1 MSRKSNRTPS
11 TSTQALKYPEVYAK
25 LILEHIDPI
34 MYGGLIVRDKPDL
47 IDYKTSLGVEVTEA
61 NPQANKEADALYSE
75 MQNNGFDAT
84 AHARSKKRIEQLG
97 GQVIDGILFGPGGND
112 SFDLIMDAFK
122 KKADKLNKGE
132 YEPLKHNHLFII
144 SCILANRRM
153 LEDALCRFTE
163 LNVLPVK
170 FERVVVNVP
179 GHNYD
184 FNLINQTVEE
194 HPFGSREQFDIAE
207 KAYSIWKQGDAE

>member
-61 NPQANKEADALYSE
+61 NAQANKEADALYSE

>member
-61 NPQANKEADALYSE
+61 NPQANKEIDSLYSKI
-75 MQNNGFDAT
+75 QNIDLDAAT
-84 AHARSKKRIEQLG
+84 YARSIERIKQLG
-97 GQVIDGILFGPGGND
+97 GQIADWGLFCPSGDDN
-112 SFDLIMDAFK
+112 FKLIMASFEE
-122 KKADKLNKGE
+122 KAEKLNKGE
-132 YEPLKHNHLFII
+132 CESLEHNHLFIF
-144 SCILANRRM
+144 SWILADRRM
-153 LEDALCRFTE
+153 LENALCRFAE

-170 FERVVVNVP
+170 FERLIVNVP
-179 GHNYD
+179 GRNYD
-184 FNLINQTVEE
+184 FDLVNQTVEE
-194 HPFGSREQFDIAE
+194 HPFGSSEQFDIAE

>member
-34 MYGGLIVRDKPDL
+34 VYGGLIVRDKPDL

-132 YEPLKHNHLFII
+132 YEPLKHNRLFII

-163 LNVLPVK
+163 LNALPVK

-194 HPFGSREQFDIAE
+194 HPFGSRKQFDIAE